1 MASLEKNFSVLG
13 DSIST
18 FQGFSPWGADHYSPD
33 LAAATGV
40 ATVED
45 TWWMQVIR
53 ALGGTFLSN
62 LSISGNTIIT
72 AGKMGGFP
80 PQRLRQLTVEEKT
93 PDHIL
98 LYAGLNDAIFE
109 LPLPVFQQEYALLL
123 TRLREIYPQAQ
134 VHCGTLIL
142 GAVNGD
148 QNSMRCL
155 VQRLAPYN
163 QAIRTAAAQE
173 GAHLVDLAALGV
185 RYTALDATHPTGQG
199 MRQLA
204 ALWLQAMGAGVPAE
218 K

>member
-1 MASLEKNFSVLG
+1 MVQSERKFSVLG

-33 LAAATGV
+33 LASATGV

-62 LSISGNTIIT
+62 LSIAGNTIVT

-80 PQRLRQLTVEEKT
+80 PRRIRQLEVEGQA

-98 LYAGLNDAIFE
+98 LYAGLNDANFYI
-109 LPLPVFQQEYALLL
+109 PPQVFQAEYALLL
-123 TRLREIYPQAQ
+123 SRLREAYPQVQ
-134 VHCGTLIL
+134 VHCGTLLL

-148 QNSMRCL
+148 QNAMRCF
-155 VQRLAPYN
+155 VERLIPYN
-163 QAIRTAAAQE
+163 EAIRAAVAQE
-173 GAHLVDLAALGV
+173 GGHLVDLAALGM
-185 RYTALDATHPTGQG
+185 RYTSMDAFHPTGQG
-199 MRQLA
+199 MVQLA
-204 ALWLQAMGAGVPAE
+204 DLWLRAMDGVPQQG
-218 K
+218 

>member
-1 MASLEKNFSVLG
+1 MAQTQPNFSVLG

-40 ATVED
+40 ATAED

-62 LSISGNTIIT
+62 LSIAGNTIVT

-80 PQRLRQLTVEEKT
+80 PRRIQQLAVDGKC

-98 LYAGLNDAIFE
+98 LYAGLNDANFYI
-109 LPLPVFQQEYALLL
+109 PPQVFQQEYALLL
-123 TRLREIYPQAQ
+123 SRLREAYPQVR
-134 VHCGTLIL
+134 VHCGTLLL

-148 QNSMRCL
+148 QSSMRCF
-155 VQRLAPYN
+155 VERLTPYN
-163 QAIRTAAAQE
+163 DAIRAAVAQE
-173 GAHLVDLAALGV
+173 GAQLVDLAALGV
-185 RYTALDATHPTGQG
+185 RYTALDAFHPTGQG
-199 MRQLA
+199 MTQLA
-204 ALWLQAMGAGVPAE
+204 ELWLRAMDTSHSEG
-218 K
+218 

>member
-1 MASLEKNFSVLG
+1 MAQTEKNFSVLG

-53 ALGGTFLSN
+53 ALGGTSLSN
-62 LSISGNTIIT
+62 LSIAGNI
-72 AGKMGGFP
+72 
-80 PQRLRQLTVEEKT
+80 RQLASEGKT

-98 LYAGLNDAIFE
+98 LYAGLNDANFYI
-109 LPLPVFQQEYALLL
+109 PPQVFQGEYALLL
-123 TRLREIYPQAQ
+123 ARLREAYPQVR
-134 VHCGTLIL
+134 VHCGTLLL

-148 QNSMRCL
+148 QSSMRCF
-155 VQRLAPYN
+155 VERLTPYN
-163 QAIRTAAAQE
+163 DAIRAAVAQE
-173 GAHLVDLAALGV
+173 DAHLVDLAALGV
-185 RYTALDATHPTGQG
+185 RYTALDAFHPTGQG

-204 ALWLQAMGAGVPAE
+204 GLWLRAMGEEAG

>member
-1 MASLEKNFSVLG
+1 MAQTEKNFSVLG

-33 LAAATGV
+33 LATATGV

-62 LSISGNTIIT
+62 LSIAGNTIVT

-80 PQRLRQLTVEEKT
+80 PQRIRQLASEGKP

-98 LYAGLNDAIFE
+98 LYAGLNDANFYI
-109 LPLPVFQQEYALLL
+109 PPQVFQGEYALLL
-123 TRLREIYPQAQ
+123 ARLREAYPQVR
-134 VHCGTLIL
+134 VHCGTLLL

-148 QNSMRCL
+148 QSSMRCF
-155 VQRLAPYN
+155 VERLTPYN
-163 QAIRTAAAQE
+163 DAIRAAVAQE

-185 RYTALDATHPTGQG
+185 RYTALDAFHPTGQG

-204 ALWLQAMGAGVPAE
+204 GLWLRAMGEEAG

>member
-1 MASLEKNFSVLG
+1 MAQTEKNFSVLG

-33 LAAATGV
+33 LATATGV

-62 LSISGNTIIT
+62 LSIAGNTIVT

-80 PQRLRQLTVEEKT
+80 PQRIRQLASEGKT

-98 LYAGLNDAIFE
+98 LYAGLNDANFYI
-109 LPLPVFQQEYALLL
+109 PPQVFQGEYALLL
-123 TRLREIYPQAQ
+123 ARLREAYPQVR
-134 VHCGTLIL
+134 VHCGTLLL

-148 QNSMRCL
+148 QSSMRCF
-155 VQRLAPYN
+155 VERLTPYN
-163 QAIRTAAAQE
+163 DAIRAAATCALEDFRQWRQLPF
-173 GAHLVDLAALGV
+173 ANLAAV
-185 RYTALDATHPTGQG
+185 RE
-199 MRQLA
+199 
-204 ALWLQAMGAGVPAE
+204 PAP
-218 K
+218 

>member
-1 MASLEKNFSVLG
+1 MASSKTNFSVLG

-18 FQGFSPWGADHYSPD
+18 FQGYSPWGAEHYSPD
-33 LAAATGV
+33 VAAATGV

-62 LSISGNTIIT
+62 LSIAGNTIIS

-80 PQRLRQLTVEEKT
+80 PRRIQQLTVEGTT

-98 LYAGLNDAIFE
+98 LYAGLNDANFE

-123 TRLREIYPQAQ
+123 ARLREAYPQAQ
-134 VHCGTLIL
+134 VHCGTLVL

-148 QNSMRCL
+148 QTSLRCL
-155 VQRLAPYN
+155 VERLVPYN
-163 QAIRTAAAQE
+163 QAIRDAAAQE

-185 RYTALDATHPTGQG
+185 RYTALDATHPNGQG
-199 MRQLA
+199 MRELA
-204 ALWLQAMGAGVPAE
+204 DLWLQAMGEGPWQA

>member
-1 MASLEKNFSVLG
+1 MASAEKFFSVLG

-18 FQGFSPWGADHYSPD
+18 FQGYSPWGADHYSPD

-62 LSISGNTIIT
+62 LSIAGNTVIT

-80 PQRLRQLTVEEKT
+80 PRRIQQLTVEGKV

-98 LYAGLNDAIFE
+98 LYAGLNDANFE

-123 TRLREIYPQAQ
+123 SRLREAYPQAQ

-155 VQRLAPYN
+155 VQRLQPYN

-173 GAHLVDLAALGV
+173 GGHLVDLAALGV

-199 MRQLA
+199 MQQLA
-204 ALWLQAMGAGVPAE
+204 GLWLQAMDAGSHP
-218 K
+218 KK